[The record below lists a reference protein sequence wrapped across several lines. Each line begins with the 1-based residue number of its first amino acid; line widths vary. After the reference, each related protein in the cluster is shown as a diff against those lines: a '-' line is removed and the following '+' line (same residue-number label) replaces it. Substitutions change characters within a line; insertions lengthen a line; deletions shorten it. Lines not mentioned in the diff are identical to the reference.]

1 MKGKE
6 MRLINEMETE
16 TKVLLFAYHMIVCLE
31 KLMALRIREF
41 SKVAN

>member
-1 MKGKE
+1 

-16 TKVLLFAYHMIVCLE
+16 INKLLFAYHMIVCLV

-41 SKVAN
+41 SKAAK